1 MPASRSTPKDKSL
14 TEKDIIDAFNIVGTI
29 VFAVS
34 GALAGVQRRMDLFG
48 ALVLAFVTAVAGGI
62 VRDVM
67 IGAIPPEAI
76 RDWRPAALAVA
87 AGLFTFCFPTVIA
100 RLRFPVLLFDA
111 AGLGVFAVTGTQKA
125 LEFGIHPAM
134 AVVLG
139 AVTGVGGGMVRD
151 VLSAQTPIVLRT
163 DIYAVAALAG
173 GTIVAV
179 GHAFGVP
186 AALTLLPGAALCVFL
201 RLMAIYCG
209 WHLPLAHKTQAP
221 PEG

>member
-1 MPASRSTPKDKSL
+1 MSER
-14 TEKDIIDAFNIVGTI
+14 DIIDALNLIGTI

-34 GALAGVQRRMDLFG
+34 GAVVAAQRNMDLFG

-62 VRDVM
+62 ARDVL
-67 IGAIPPEAI
+67 IGAVPPDSIA
-76 RDWRPAALAVA
+76 DWHPAAVA
-87 AGLFTFCFPTVIA
+87 TTAGLFAFFCPSVIA
-100 RLRFPVLLFDA
+100 RLRFPVLVFDA

-125 LEFGIHPAM
+125 LEFGIPPAM

-151 VLSAQTPIVLRT
+151 VLTAQVPVVLRT

-173 GTIVAV
+173 GAIVAV
-179 GHAFGVP
+179 GHVFDVP
-186 AALTLLPGAALCVFL
+186 AVLTLLPGAFCCVFL
-201 RLMAIYCG
+201 RLMAIYRG
-209 WHLPLAHKTQAP
+209 WHLPRARKAPAP